1 MSPPPSATYPP
12 FLTSL
17 YHPFPPYLSH
27 LLHSSFLFSHFFFFS
42 LTIII
47 IMPINDQNR
56 PMAQKL
62 YDSAPSSRQVAKFLT
77 ASTLGATLLFLSGLT
92 LTGTVIAL
100 IIATPLMVIF
110 SPVLVPAGITIF
122 LVTTGFLFSGGCGV
136 AALTALSWI
145 YNYVQGKHPPGA
157 DQLDYARNKLASTAR
172 DMTEKAK
179 EYGQYVQHKAQEVTQ
194 GQAS

>member
-1 MSPPPSATYPP
+1 
-12 FLTSL
+12 
-17 YHPFPPYLSH
+17 
-27 LLHSSFLFSHFFFFS
+27 
-42 LTIII
+42 
-47 IMPINDQNR
+47 
-56 PMAQKL
+56 
-62 YDSAPSSRQVAKFLT
+62 
-77 ASTLGATLLFLSGLT
+77 
-92 LTGTVIAL
+92 
-100 IIATPLMVIF
+100 MVIF

-179 EYGQYVQHKAQEVTQ
+179 EYGQYVQQKAQEVTQ